1 LDIYWSAV
9 AHPMAPALYVGALSV
24 IGALT
29 ACCVKKPA
37 AQ

>member
-1 LDIYWSAV
+1 
-9 AHPMAPALYVGALSV
+9 MAPALYVGALSV